1 MSISSKSRENFNE
14 INITPLTDIFLVL
27 LIIMMVVAP
36 MFQNVDQNIEVPEIN
51 SGLSVEEK
59 ELIVSITKNGEFY
72 VNKVPTT
79 KENLVQELT
88 TIKDKSGE
96 KSLILRADKLT
107 KNKDVL
113 TVIQAAQSAGLEKL
127 TIAGEP
133 LTKSEETQLKKATPV
148 EPIRPITPINVPS
161 EGE

>member
-1 MSISSKSRENFNE
+1 MAIASKNRENFNE

-51 SGLSVEEK
+51 SGLSVEEN
-59 ELIVSITKNGEFY
+59 ELIVSVTKDGGFY
-72 VNKVPTT
+72 VNKAPVS
-79 KENLVQELT
+79 KESLAQELSSAKEQT
-88 TIKDKSGE
+88 GE
-96 KSLILRADKLT
+96 KNLILRADKLA

-113 TVIQAAQSAGLEKL
+113 AVIQAAQSAGLEKL

-133 LTKSEETQLKKATPV
+133 LTKSQESELKKPAPM
-148 EPIRPITPINVPS
+148 EPIQPINVPT
-161 EGE
+161 ED